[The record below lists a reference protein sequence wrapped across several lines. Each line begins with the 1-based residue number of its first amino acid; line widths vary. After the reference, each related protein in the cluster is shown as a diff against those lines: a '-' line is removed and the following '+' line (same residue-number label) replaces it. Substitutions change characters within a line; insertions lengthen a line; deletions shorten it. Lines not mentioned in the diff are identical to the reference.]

1 MSSVL
6 KSLYFIVLPKTV
18 TKKDNSIINNNILII
33 IFNDF
38 KDCKRAQYEKK
49 LIFELFQ
56 YTVHT
61 FICFG
66 VTFICFYLHLL

>member
-1 MSSVL
+1 MIL
-6 KSLYFIVLPKTV
+6 RIV
-18 TKKDNSIINNNILII
+18 NE
-33 IFNDF
+33 
-38 KDCKRAQYEKK
+38 AQYEKK